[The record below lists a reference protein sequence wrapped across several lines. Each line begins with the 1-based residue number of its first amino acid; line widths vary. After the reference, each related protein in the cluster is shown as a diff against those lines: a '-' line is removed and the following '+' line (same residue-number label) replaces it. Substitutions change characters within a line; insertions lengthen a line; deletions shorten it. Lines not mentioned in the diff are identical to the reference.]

1 MVRLSLY
8 RPNSETFV
16 TLGVYQ
22 ISRSR
27 SCGISSN
34 GLYDVLKFRSLNL
47 LEMWFRKKNYSY
59 QSQSAEDLTSSW
71 SLIGVLTPALPDE
84 VCGIHLAFNRLQKP
98 QASALGHVDEH
109 IVFLGSKLWT
119 KLASNDITRAC
130 ISIAPI
136 RLYPTNP
143 SLLNSVS
150 CWAILDHTVWFLL
163 HR

>member
-1 MVRLSLY
+1 MSYTGRYPRIVSILITRSESDSNLRKNALTNLRTKLS
-8 RPNSETFV
+8 RN
-16 TLGVYQ
+16 
-22 ISRSR
+22 RS
-27 SCGISSN
+27 
-34 GLYDVLKFRSLNL
+34 
-47 LEMWFRKKNYSY
+47 EMWFRKKIYSY
-59 QSQSAEDLTSSW
+59 QSQSAADLTSGW

-84 VCGIHLAFNRLQKP
+84 VCGIHLAFNRLRKP

-136 RLYPTNP
+136 RPYPTNP

-150 CWAILDHTVWFLL
+150 CWAILDQTVCSLL